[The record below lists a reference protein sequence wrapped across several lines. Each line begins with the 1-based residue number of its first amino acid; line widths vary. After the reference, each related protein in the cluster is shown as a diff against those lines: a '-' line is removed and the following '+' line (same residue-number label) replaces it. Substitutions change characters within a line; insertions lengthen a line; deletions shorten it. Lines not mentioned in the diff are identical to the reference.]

1 MAYSRGSLWPAYV
14 SAAEKRELAR
24 KAVAKLKKSGEVLE
38 PVEIQGRKIARSF
51 WGQAWCE
58 NLEAY
63 SDYSNRLP
71 RGRTYVRNGSVLDLK
86 ISAGRVQAKVNGS
99 SLYRVDIKISALPPA
114 AWQALVLS
122 NSGQI
127 STIMELLEGR
137 ISEAVM
143 QRVTD
148 RHTGLFPKPRE
159 ISLACNCPDIAGMCK
174 HIAAVMYGIG
184 HRLDERPELL
194 FVLREVDQ
202 SELIQAAS
210 SSEQLLTAGRSMSH
224 RIDDDED
231 LSALFGI
238 DIEFGDVSEKPSQQE
253 SLQVKTKTPAVKSER
268 AVVKKVAE
276 KTAKKSPSASKSKSP
291 KKTKKPSKIK
301 PKKSP
306 SVAKVNKK
314 KAKKVQDLAK
324 PKKKSSA
331 KSKPSK
337 KTKRKKKSIE

>member
-1 MAYSRGSLWPAYV
+1 MAYSRGSLWPTYV

-114 AWQALVLS
+114 AWKALVLS

-143 QRVTD
+143 LRVTD

-159 ISLACNCPDIAGMCK
+159 ISFACSCPDIAGMCK

-202 SELIQAAS
+202 RELIQAAS
-210 SSEQLLTAGRSMSH
+210 SSEQLLTAGRSLSH
-224 RIDDDED
+224 RIDDNED

-238 DIEFGDVSEKPSQQE
+238 DIEFGDVSETPSQQE
-253 SLQVKTKTPAVKSER
+253 SRQVKTKTPAVKSER

-276 KTAKKSPSASKSKSP
+276 KAVKKSPSASKSKSP
-291 KKTKKPSKIK
+291 KKTKKASNIK
-301 PKKSP
+301 PKKAP

-331 KSKPSK
+331 KSKPGK
-337 KTKRKKKSIE
+337 KTKQQKSR

>member
-1 MAYSRGSLWPAYV
+1 MAYSRRSLWPTYV

-24 KAVAKLKKSGEVLE
+24 KAVAKLKKSGEILE

-99 SLYRVDIKISALPPA
+99 SLYRVDIKISALPSA
-114 AWQALVLS
+114 AWKALVLS

-143 QRVTD
+143 LRVTD
-148 RHTGLFPKPRE
+148 QHTGLFPKPRE
-159 ISLACNCPDIAGMCK
+159 ISFDCSCPDIAGMCK

-210 SSEQLLTAGRSMSH
+210 SSEQLLTAGRSIGH
-224 RIDDDED
+224 GIDEDED

-238 DIEFGDVSEKPSQQE
+238 DIEFGDVSETRSQQK
-253 SLQVKTKTPAVKSER
+253 LGQVKTKTAAAHNAR
-268 AVVKKVAE
+268 AVVKKATGE
-276 KTAKKSPSASKSKSP
+276 IAKKSPSTLKSKPS

-301 PKKSP
+301 PEKSL
-306 SVAKVNKK
+306 SVAKTKKK
-314 KAKKVQDLAK
+314 KAKKVQVLAK

-331 KSKPSK
+331 KSKVGK
-337 KTKRKKKSIE
+337 KAKKKKKSTK